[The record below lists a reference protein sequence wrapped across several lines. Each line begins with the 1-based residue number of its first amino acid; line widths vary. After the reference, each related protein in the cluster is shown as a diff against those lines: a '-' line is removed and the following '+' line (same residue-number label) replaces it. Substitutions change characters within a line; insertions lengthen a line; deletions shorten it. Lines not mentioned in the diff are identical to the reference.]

1 MRSVNAFASVIPCAC
16 QRLDNAAGRS
26 YRNETVRSYYD
37 ILGVAE
43 CALPEEIKH
52 AYRRLVRRHH
62 PDLAGSCDTTSFREV
77 REAYETLS
85 DEQRRREYDR
95 RLAARRQRRVFRQPQ
110 AVPDWFSDESAV
122 DFPSI
127 VTMLDRIRRGLDDW
141 TEKPGSLSAE
151 VQLSAAEARRGI
163 SVPLDVPVRCTCPFC
178 GGRGERWMDPCE
190 MCAGYGSAAL
200 TQRVDFPVPPGV
212 ASGARFRF
220 TVLDDL
226 ARPIIVN
233 LRVVVVP

>member
-1 MRSVNAFASVIPCAC
+1 M
-16 QRLDNAAGRS
+16 
-26 YRNETVRSYYD
+26 RSYYD

-62 PDLAGSCDTTSFREV
+62 PDLAGCDDSTSFREV
-77 REAYETLS
+77 RQAYETLS
-85 DEQRRREYDR
+85 DERRRREYDR
-95 RLAARRQRRVFRQPQ
+95 GLAARRQPVRQPN
-110 AVPDWFSDESAV
+110 AVPEWFSDESAV

-141 TEKPGSLSAE
+141 GEHRRSMSAE
-151 VQLSAAEARRGI
+151 IRLSPDEASQGT

-178 GGRGERWMDPCE
+178 GGRGETWMDPCE
-190 MCAGYGSAAL
+190 LCAGYGSAAL
-200 TQRVDFPVPPGV
+200 TQRVHFPVPPGV
-212 ASGARFRF
+212 PSGARFRF

-226 ARPIIVN
+226 AQPIVVN